1 MSNITLTDKQ
11 QEIYDDFIYRV
22 HNFPGRSECVLVGYA
37 GTGKTTL
44 VAEIVE
50 SLYKGYNIAVTSPTH
65 KANAV
70 IRNMLK
76 NNVGLVGDDAQVS
89 TIHSFLG
96 LKLVYEKSR
105 QVLKH
110 DPQSKNSTSMV
121 DVLIVD
127 ECSMISEEMYQ
138 HIKDQMFRVRR
149 AVIFVGDSCQLPPVE
164 AEGTVGE
171 TKLSPT
177 FDVET
182 KYELTEVLRQALD
195 NPIISIA
202 TSIRE
207 CIGSKGDPMS
217 ILDTTY
223 GLDTIIPINDEDL
236 FLEVY
241 KEMICE
247 STGLVRDED
256 GILRDSN
263 GDVRSYRQESDK
275 IFDFVQENKILA
287 YTNYR
292 VNLANIYIRGVL
304 YDDPKELV
312 KGEPI
317 VFDTVTENCP
327 YMNQEIINCPE
338 VREDQ
343 FMGIDCWQLKLPNGN
358 FLYAV
363 GPESRIAMEAKL
375 DELVKKIERK
385 DYSEQ
390 FKRAYTWQDYYIIK
404 NKINVINYPYATT
417 VHKSQGSTFDRIWF
431 DTDFIERIRMND
443 TKCRIIYTAITRPR
457 EFVMFRKNG
466 MF

>member
-11 QEIYDDFIYRV
+11 QEIYDDFIERV
-22 HNFPGRSECVLVGYA
+22 HNWPGRSECVLVGYA

-44 VAEIVE
+44 VAEIVD

-65 KANAV
+65 KANSV
-70 IRNMLK
+70 IRKMLMQ
-76 NNVGLVGDDAQVS
+76 NVGLSPQDAQVS

-127 ECSMISEEMYQ
+127 ECSMISDEMYQ
-138 HIKDQMFRVRR
+138 HIIDQMYRVRR

-164 AEGTVGE
+164 SEGTMGE
-171 TKLSPT
+171 SKLSPT

-207 CIGSKGDPMS
+207 CIGTNGDPLA

-223 GLDTIIPINDEDL
+223 GLDTIIPIDDEQV
-236 FLEVY
+236 FLDVY
-241 KEMICE
+241 KEMILE
-247 STGLVRDED
+247 HKGSA
-256 GILRDSN
+256 S
-263 GDVRSYRQESDK
+263 K
-275 IFDFVQENKILA
+275 IFDFVQENKIIA

-292 VNLANIYIRGVL
+292 VSLSNIYIRS
-304 YDDPKELV
+304 ELFDKHQDVEFV

-327 YMNQEIINCPE
+327 YMNQEIIQCPE
-338 VREDQ
+338 VRKEA
-343 FMGIDCWQLKLPNGN
+343 FLGIDCWQFKLPNGN
-358 FLYAV
+358 YILGV
-363 GPESRIAMEAKL
+363 GPESKMGLDDYLDKL
-375 DELVKKIERK
+375 IKKIERK
-385 DYSEQ
+385 DMNPLT
-390 FKRAYTWQDYYIIK
+390 KRAYQWQDYYIIK
-404 NKINVINYPYATT
+404 NKINIINYPYATT
-417 VHKSQGSTFDRIWF
+417 AHKSQGSTFDNIWF
-431 DTDFIERIRMND
+431 DTDFIERIRNND
-443 TKCRIIYTAITRPR
+443 TKCRIIYTAMTRPR
-457 EFVMFRKNG
+457 YNVMFRKNG

>member
-11 QEIYDDFIYRV
+11 QEVYDDFIDRV

-44 VAEIVE
+44 VAEIVD
-50 SLYKGYNIAVTSPTH
+50 SLHKGYNIAVTSPTH
-65 KANAV
+65 KANSV
-70 IRNMLK
+70 IRKMLIQ
-76 NNVGLVGDDAQVS
+76 NVGLGAADAQVS

-127 ECSMISEEMYQ
+127 ECSMISEELYQ
-138 HIKDQMFRVRR
+138 HIVDQMFRVRR
-149 AVIFVGDSCQLPPVE
+149 AIIFVGDSCQLPPVE
-164 AEGTVGE
+164 AEGTIGE
-171 TKLSPT
+171 SKLSPT
-177 FDVET
+177 FDVSV

-207 CIGSKGDPMS
+207 CIGTNGDPLA

-223 GLDTIIPINDEDL
+223 GLDTIIPIDDEQV
-236 FLEVY
+236 FLDVY
-241 KEMICE
+241 KEMILE
-247 STGLVRDED
+247 HKGS
-256 GILRDSN
+256 SK
-263 GDVRSYRQESDK
+263 K
-275 IFDFVQENKILA
+275 IFDFVQENKIIA

-292 VNLANIYIRGVL
+292 VSLSNIYIRS
-304 YDDPKELV
+304 ELFDKHQDVEFV

-327 YMNQEIINCPE
+327 YMNQEIIQCPE
-338 VREDQ
+338 VRKES
-343 FMGIDCWQLKLPNGN
+343 FLGIDCWQFKLPNGN
-358 FLYAV
+358 YILGV
-363 GPESRIAMEAKL
+363 GPESKMGL
-375 DELVKKIERK
+375 DDYLDKLVKKIERK
-385 DYSEQ
+385 DINPMT
-390 FKRAYTWQDYYIIK
+390 KRAYQWQDYYIIK
-404 NKINVINYPYATT
+404 NKINIINYPYATT
-417 VHKSQGSTFDRIWF
+417 AHKSQGSTFDNIWF
-431 DTDFIERIRMND
+431 DTDFIERIRNND
-443 TKCRIIYTAITRPR
+443 TKCRIIYTAMTRPR
-457 EFVMFRKNG
+457 YNVMFRKNG